1 MKESRLLNHM
11 GSTLFMTRLLMTFH
25 AHRWHCAQ
33 DVTKAAKLAFFMY
46 PNAVNTNGRYDQ
58 LAPDNFRYAITAK
71 EIAAG

>member
-1 MKESRLLNHM
+1 MPTAGIARK
-11 GSTLFMTRLLMTFH
+11 T
-25 AHRWHCAQ
+25 AQ